1 MQMVVG
7 KGYQIESVL
16 IHGELF
22 YDLIQHRVMIATKWK
37 NYKSDFGIGEHM
49 KPGIFLYNWRAEPVA
64 MNMMFW
70 VKVFFY

>member
-1 MQMVVG
+1 MSQLPAFHIANLHTEGFQMQMVVG

-49 KPGIFLYNWRAEPVA
+49 KPGIFL
-64 MNMMFW
+64 
-70 VKVFFY
+70 